1 VNFLLSEEQQ
11 MVGDV
16 VDRVVQEQY
25 AFDAR
30 RAALSSDVGWPRDLW
45 LQLGELGILGAPL
58 ADASG
63 GTDESAIVSMLVM
76 QSFGRGLVTVPYV
89 PTIVCAG
96 ALIARLGSEAQQRE
110 HLPEITL
117 GKRVFAF
124 ACAEHQDGNA
134 LTNMRTTAV
143 RRGDSYCINGC
154 KTLVVGAP
162 WADWLIV
169 VTRYAEVAGEE
180 AQFGAFIIPANC
192 KGITTT
198 TLRTVDGGA
207 ASEMQFE
214 NVIVDTGSMVGAAE
228 ATRAVIEKILDE
240 ATVALCAQACGAI
253 SALLTSTVEYAKSRK
268 QFGRPIGSFQV
279 LQHKMVDMLIAR
291 EQAASI
297 VHHASLCLDADAHTR
312 QRAVSACKV
321 RISQLGTRTAQAAVQ
336 IHGGIGITEDVAVSH
351 YFRLIEVINMQFGDV
366 DAHLRRYGTL
376 LDS

>member
-1 VNFLLSEEQQ
+1 VNFSLSDEQQ
-11 MVGDV
+11 MVGDA
-16 VDRVVQEQY
+16 VDRFVQEQY

-63 GTDESAIVSMLVM
+63 GAEGSAIVSMLVM

-96 ALIARLGSEAQQRE
+96 GLIARLGSEAQQRE
-110 HLPEITL
+110 HLPAITL

-124 ACAEHQDGNA
+124 ACAEHQDGND

-143 RRGDSYCINGC
+143 RRGDAYCINGS

-180 AQFGAFIIPANC
+180 ARFGAFIIPANC
-192 KGITTT
+192 KGITKT
-198 TLRTVDGGA
+198 TLRTIDGGA
-207 ASEMQFE
+207 ASEMRFE
-214 NVIVDTGSMVGAAE
+214 NVIVGAESMIGAAE
-228 ATRAVIEKILDE
+228 ATRAVIERILDE

-253 SALLTSTVEYAKSRK
+253 SALLSLTVEYAKSRK

-291 EQAASI
+291 EQATSI
-297 VHHASLCLDADAHTR
+297 VHNASLCLNADAHTR
-312 QRAVSACKV
+312 QRVVSACKV
-321 RISQLGTRTAQAAVQ
+321 KISQLGTRTAQAAVQ

-351 YFRLIEVINMQFGDV
+351 YFRLIEVINMQFGDI
-366 DAHLRRYGTL
+366 DAHLRRYSAL